1 MIRLLIQNWWLL
13 FLRGVFAI
21 AFAIFIFV
29 FLPLLPMRL
38 SAAVRICRSGRD
50 LCACSLS
57 PPAFSPWQPR
67 CEERAGRLVVARCW
81 PMALP

>member
-29 FLPLLPMRL
+29 FLPFVPAPFLREFAFASLAAIFALFGIATGLLTIA
-38 SAAVRICRSGRD
+38 AAVRGAAKGEIGR
-50 LCACSLS
+50 AH
-57 PPAFSPWQPR
+57 
-67 CEERAGRLVVARCW
+67 V
-81 PMALP
+81 